1 MIEQVSKILVIDDE
15 RLNVQLLFQALS
27 DTYSIL
33 AASNGVDGLKIARE
47 QQPDLI
53 LLDINLGDVSGH
65 EVCVALK
72 DDIITKDI
80 PVIFV
85 TAQDALEDELVG
97 LELGAVDYFTKPFS
111 IPLVRVRVRKQIE
124 LKQKTDM
131 LEHLSSVDGLTGIAN
146 RRQFD
151 IKLEESLRYIDRN
164 HRGLSI
170 LIIDIDFFKQYNDK
184 YGHVQGDSALKAVA
198 KILRKG
204 ASRPLDFVARY
215 GGEEFA
221 ILLLDATP
229 EEGYWVAE
237 KVRKAVEKANIV
249 NEGAVDNRLTVSI
262 GVSHIVANHQDS
274 IDAKTFIE
282 SADESL
288 YKAKEAGR
296 NKVIASYDL
305 PDSFE

>member
-1 MIEQVSKILVIDDE
+1 MIEKASKILVIDDE
-15 RLNVQLLFQALS
+15 RMNVQLLFEGLS
-27 DTYSIL
+27 DIYSIL

-85 TAQDALEDELVG
+85 TAQDALEDELIG

-131 LEHLSSVDGLTGIAN
+131 LEHLSSVDGLTGVAN

-151 IKLEESLRYIDRN
+151 NKLSESLRYIDRN
-164 HRGLSI
+164 HRGLSL
-170 LIIDIDFFKQYNDK
+170 LIVDIDFFKQYNDS
-184 YGHVQGDSALKAVA
+184 YGHVQGDSALKLVA

-237 KVRKAVEKANIV
+237 KVRKSVEKANIE
-249 NEGAVDNRLTVSI
+249 NKGAINDRLTVSI
-262 GVSHIVANHQDS
+262 GVSHITADHKETIEAS
-274 IDAKTFIE
+274 SFIK
-282 SADESL
+282 SADVSL
-288 YKAKEAGR
+288 YEAKEAGR
-296 NKVIASYDL
+296 NKVQASYELSD
-305 PDSFE
+305 PFV

>member
-1 MIEQVSKILVIDDE
+1 MVEQVSKILVIDDE

-111 IPLVRVRVRKQIE
+111 IPLMRLRVRKQIE

-131 LEHLSSVDGLTGIAN
+131 LEHLSSIDGLTGIAN
-146 RRQFD
+146 RRQVD

-237 KVRKAVEKANIV
+237 KVRKSVEKANIK
-249 NEGAVDNRLTVSI
+249 NEGAIDDKLTVSI
-262 GVSHIVANHQDS
+262 GVSHITADHKEN
-274 IDAKTFIE
+274 IDAKVFIE
-282 SADESL
+282 RADTSL

-296 NKVIASYDL
+296 NQVLASYELSDT
-305 PDSFE
+305 FE